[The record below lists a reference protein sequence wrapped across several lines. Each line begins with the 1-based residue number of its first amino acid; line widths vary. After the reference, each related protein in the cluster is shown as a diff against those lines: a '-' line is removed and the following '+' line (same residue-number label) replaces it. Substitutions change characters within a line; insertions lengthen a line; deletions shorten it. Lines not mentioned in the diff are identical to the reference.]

1 MKERSLLINES
12 FALRQRDGKP
22 VFTSI
27 KTIETPCQKAEI
39 DNIINNLNTKRKVLG
54 LTPTKSFD
62 TQYNEILRKT
72 PKKSREKTDHS
83 IDLHYINRIIVTPSA
98 KGYISTYFLD
108 FMKEHSI
115 PIYWIDEKGRIEAS
129 FIPFHL
135 VKSSFVIQQC
145 ESRMN
150 GNNIKIAKYII
161 ELKFQSQ
168 KMDNWI
174 PKLKKTKDLKSI
186 LHLEG
191 GASNLYYANWKQ
203 SISEEWG
210 FNGRHGRNF
219 KNYLAID
226 PINSILNVGYSLL
239 AQEMSEI
246 LLKRGWELC
255 IGFFHI
261 DTKNTYWNMVAMD
274 FIEPF
279 RVWIDNIV
287 IEMIDEKVIK
297 PNDFTFTED
306 KSHMILKDKS
316 FEIVLD
322 RFLNTLE
329 PLEYKSLPIIRTVE
343 KMIES

>member
-1 MKERSLLINES
+1 MRERSLLINES

-27 KTIETPCQKAEI
+27 KAIETPYQKSEI
-39 DNIINNLNTKRKVLG
+39 DNIINNLNIQRKVLG

-62 TQYNEILRKT
+62 LHYNETLRKT

-83 IDLHYINRIIVTPSA
+83 IDLHDIHRIIITPNA

-135 VKSSFVIQQC
+135 VKSSFVIKQC
-145 ESRMN
+145 ESRLN
-150 GNNIKIAKYII
+150 GKNIEIAKYIM

-168 KMDNWI
+168 KTDNWI
-174 PKLKKTKDLKSI
+174 PKLKKAKDLKSVLNI
-186 LHLEG
+186 EG
-191 GASNLYYANWKQ
+191 GAAFLYYAEWKK
-203 SISEEWG
+203 SFGEEWG

-226 PINSILNVGYSLL
+226 PINSILNIGYSLL

-255 IGFFHI
+255 IGFLHI
-261 DTKNTYWNMVAMD
+261 DTKNTYWNMAAMD

-279 RVWIDNIV
+279 RVWIDDVVTEIIN
-287 IEMIDEKVIK
+287 EKVIK
-297 PNDFTFTED
+297 PNDFTFTDD
-306 KSHMILKDKS
+306 KSHMILKDKP

-322 RFLNTLE
+322 RFLNILE
-329 PLEYKSLPIIRTVE
+329 PLEYKSLPMIRTVE
-343 KMIES
+343 KMLE

>member
-1 MKERSLLINES
+1 MRERSLIINEA
-12 FALRQRDGKP
+12 FALRQRSGKP

-27 KTIETPCQKAEI
+27 KTIETPYQKSEI
-39 DNIINNLNTKRKVLG
+39 DNIIINLNTKRKVLG

-62 TQYNEILRKT
+62 TQYDEILTKT

-83 IDLHYINRIIVTPSA
+83 IDLHDIHRIIITPNA

-115 PIYWIDEKGRIEAS
+115 PIYWIDGKGRIEAS

-150 GNNIKIAKYII
+150 GKNIKIAKYII

-174 PKLKKTKDLKSI
+174 PKLKKTKDLKNI
-186 LHLEG
+186 LNIEG
-191 GASNLYYANWKQ
+191 GASFMYYAEWKK
-203 SISEEWG
+203 SFGKEWE

-255 IGFFHI
+255 IGFLHI
-261 DTKNTYWNMVAMD
+261 DTKNTYWNMAAMD

-279 RVWIDNIV
+279 RVWIDNVVTEI
-287 IEMIDEKVIK
+287 INEKVIK
-297 PNDFTFTED
+297 PNDFTFTDD
-306 KSHMILKDKS
+306 KSHMIIKDKA
-316 FEIVLD
+316 FDIVLD
-322 RFLNTLE
+322 RFLNILE